1 MSNPDKVVIIIML
14 LLITIH
20 LGVAVAGFITGRL
33 LFLMTL
39 LNLIAGLSIIIYWIQ
54 KQLRISQHIFEGR
67 EVLGLI
73 LELIVVGCGMY
84 VLSKNHAVNF
94 FKVLQYIF
102 FSIHLLLLI
111 LALIFMLTFKMNKLI

>member
-102 FSIHLLLLI
+102 SLFIYC
-111 LALIFMLTFKMNKLI
+111 F